1 MRTPRQNKLILVI
14 VFMIVTSLIVLTSC
28 ETKRYKY
35 KVTGTVDT
43 KSGAQAAIWYTD
55 TFNIDTADVMVIM
68 NSNGSY
74 HRIQPP
80 YIIYAL
86 KN

>member
-1 MRTPRQNKLILVI
+1 MTPRANKILPLVAFT
-14 VFMIVTSLIVLTSC
+14 VMALLAMTSC

-43 KSGAQAAIWYTD
+43 KSGERAAIWYTD

-68 NSNGSY
+68 NSNGTF

-80 YIIYAL
+80 YIIYEL
-86 KN
+86 KK

>member
-1 MRTPRQNKLILVI
+1 MRTTKQIKILLVI
-14 VFMIVTSLIVLTSC
+14 VFTIVTGLIVLTSC

-43 KSGAQAAIWYTD
+43 KSGAHAAIWYTD

-80 YIIYAL
+80 YIIYEL
-86 KN
+86 KK

>member
-1 MRTPRQNKLILVI
+1 MRTPRQNKIFQLAMFTFMILVA
-14 VFMIVTSLIVLTSC
+14 MSSC
-28 ETKRYKY
+28 HGKRYKY
-35 KVTGTVDT
+35 KITGTVNT
-43 KSGAQAAIWYTD
+43 KSGAHDAIWYTD